1 MIMVQI
7 TRLQVTARVINY
19 AGLVILVIM
28 QTLTAM
34 KMAMKNKLLEQMA
47 YMAAISSWL

>member
-28 QTLTAM
+28 QTLTVM
-34 KMAMKNKLLEQMA
+34 KLAMKNKLLEQRED
-47 YMAAISSWL
+47 MAAMNLW